1 MVLKELRLGKG
12 WSQEHLAEIS
22 GLSVR
27 TVQRIEKGEK
37 PGIESM
43 NSLASV
49 LGISVSELIDVL
61 DNEEQNTMVDDVIGK
76 ELSKRNREF
85 VINLMAYVIV
95 MFGFYAL
102 FSLFLGLDFI
112 TWVVGVAWG
121 VGVAFHGLSLFIPTN
136 KDT

>member
-1 MVLKELRLGKG
+1 MILKELRLKKG

-27 TVQRIEKGEK
+27 TIQRLEKGEK
-37 PGIESM
+37 AGIESM

-49 LGISVSELIDVL
+49 FEVPVSGLTDAID
-61 DNEEQNTMVDDVIGK
+61 NKEQEDMTEDVIGK
-76 ELSKRNREF
+76 NLSKRNREF
-85 VINLMAYVIV
+85 VINALAYVIV

-102 FSLFLGLDFI
+102 FSLFLGLNFI
-112 TWVVGVAWG
+112 TWTVGVAWG
-121 VGVAFHGLSLFIPTN
+121 VGVAFHGLSLFIPIN